1 LSDFF
6 YGGIHNQGVALASVL
21 LVEDDV
27 FTRSTLS
34 AALVGANFEVKA
46 QVGKASDAIDA
57 VKRFS
62 IDVAIIDLDLGAG
75 ATGIDIAIAL
85 REHNPLIGI
94 IILTSYTDPRVMNP
108 HSRVLPKGSKFLT
121 KSNLTDFA
129 PLVRT
134 ILELKA
140 LPLSGKTEKRS
151 EKVDFTANQLIVLQS
166 VAEGLTTKEIAS
178 RTGVSEKAVEGTISR
193 LHSMLD
199 LPKGSSSNLRVQ
211 LARAY
216 FALSGKKPPGA

>member
-1 LSDFF
+1 MSDFF

-85 REHNPLIGI
+85 REHNPIIGI

-199 LPKGSSSNLRVQ
+199 LQKDSSSNPRVQ

>member
-1 LSDFF
+1 M
-6 YGGIHNQGVALASVL
+6 ALASVL

-85 REHNPLIGI
+85 REHNPIIGI

-199 LPKGSSSNLRVQ
+199 LQKDSSSNPRVQ

>member
-1 LSDFF
+1 M
-6 YGGIHNQGVALASVL
+6 ALASVL

-46 QVGKASDAIDA
+46 QVGKASDAVDA

-85 REHNPLIGI
+85 REHNPVIGI

-151 EKVDFTANQLIVLQS
+151 EKVDFTANQLIVLQR

-199 LPKGSSSNLRVQ
+199 LQKDSSSNPRVQ